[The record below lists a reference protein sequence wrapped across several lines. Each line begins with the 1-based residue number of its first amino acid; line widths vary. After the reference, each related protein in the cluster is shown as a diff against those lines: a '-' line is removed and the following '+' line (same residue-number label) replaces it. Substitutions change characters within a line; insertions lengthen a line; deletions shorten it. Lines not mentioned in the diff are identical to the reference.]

1 MGKYVL
7 KRILIMI
14 PVLLGVTLLV
24 FTLLFFAKGDPA
36 RAKLGGDATEEEVQ
50 ELREEWGLNDSYI
63 VRYVKYIKN
72 IVFHFDFGK
81 SYATGKSVSEEI
93 LSRFG
98 MTLQLAL
105 VSVALAL
112 FFGILMGIIAAVKQF
127 SAIDHISMVA
137 ALIGSSMPAFW
148 VGLMMSLLFALKLKW
163 LPASGW
169 GTPEQMI
176 MPCIAAA
183 IGHAGGVARQT
194 RSSMLEV
201 IRQDYITT
209 AKAKGLSN
217 FKVIFVHAFRNALLP
232 IITAAGNILG
242 GSLGGAVIIETVFS
256 IPGLGMYMVDA
267 INRRDYP
274 AIQGSTLFLAVIFGL
289 VMLLVDILYAF
300 ADPRI
305 KARYKKS

>member
-1 MGKYVL
+1 
-7 KRILIMI
+7 MI
-14 PVLLGVTLLV
+14 PVLLGVSLLV

-36 RAKLGGDATEEEVQ
+36 RAKLGGDATEEEVW
-50 ELREEWGLNDSYI
+50 ELREEWGLNDSFV
-63 VRYVKYIKN
+63 VRYVKYMKK
-72 IVFHFDFGK
+72 VVCEFDLGT
-81 SYATGKSVSEEI
+81 SYSTGKSVSEEI
-93 LSRFG
+93 LSRFSY
-98 MTLQLAL
+98 TLQLAL
-105 VSVALAL
+105 ISVALAL

-127 SAIDHISMVA
+127 SAIDHISMIA

-148 VGLMMSLLFALKLKW
+148 VGLMMSLLFSLKLKW

-169 GTPEQMI
+169 GTWKQMV
-176 MPCIAAA
+176 MPCVAAA

-201 IRQDYITT
+201 IRQDYIVT
-209 AKAKGLSN
+209 AKAKGVGYL
-217 FKVIFVHAFRNALLP
+217 KVIFVHAFRNALLP

-267 INRRDYP
+267 ISRRDYP
-274 AIQGSTLFLAVIFGL
+274 AIQGSTLFLAVMFSI
-289 VMLLVDILYAF
+289 VMLIVDILYAF

-305 KARYKKS
+305 KARYKRG

>member
-1 MGKYVL
+1 
-7 KRILIMI
+7 
-14 PVLLGVTLLV
+14 
-24 FTLLFFAKGDPA
+24 
-36 RAKLGGDATEEEVQ
+36 
-50 ELREEWGLNDSYI
+50 
-63 VRYVKYIKN
+63 
-72 IVFHFDFGK
+72 
-81 SYATGKSVSEEI
+81 
-93 LSRFG
+93 
-98 MTLQLAL
+98 
-105 VSVALAL
+105 
-112 FFGILMGIIAAVKQF
+112 
-127 SAIDHISMVA
+127 
-137 ALIGSSMPAFW
+137 
-148 VGLMMSLLFALKLKW
+148 
-163 LPASGW
+163 
-169 GTPEQMI
+169 